1 MPILDISGSDDRR
14 NLSRPESESDFEEI
28 HPGQSVSQSVFII
41 QWGVQKHLNCGTSSL
56 HYRILLSF
64 FSYYVKTETFQNSK

>member
-28 HPGQSVSQSVFII
+28 HPGQSGRLHHLHHII
-41 QWGVQKHLNCGTSSL
+41 HWG
-56 HYRILLSF
+56 
-64 FSYYVKTETFQNSK
+64 SKNI